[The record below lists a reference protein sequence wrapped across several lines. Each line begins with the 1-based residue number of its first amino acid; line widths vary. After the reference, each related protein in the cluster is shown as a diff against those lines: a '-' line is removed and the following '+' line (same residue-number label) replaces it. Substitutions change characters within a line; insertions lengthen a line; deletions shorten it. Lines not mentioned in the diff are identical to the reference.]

1 MELLHCR
8 DPPPDQDGQNAVLS
22 ACAKALNLGIAASDA
37 VVGERGFR
45 WACRNR
51 LLGAASLSR
60 KWHDVTLE
68 ISYLSKSCFSGEI
81 ERAEGD
87 ATTFSVVVLTLTSS
101 FPFLQLLS
109 HWCCI

>member
-51 LLGAASLSR
+51 LLGAASFSR
-60 KWHDVTLE
+60 KW
-68 ISYLSKSCFSGEI
+68 
-81 ERAEGD
+81 
-87 ATTFSVVVLTLTSS
+87 
-101 FPFLQLLS
+101 Q
-109 HWCCI
+109 